1 MENRG
6 EKFKRILG
14 DSFIYAGIL
23 ILMTAVLTA
32 LVIFSIDYRLE
43 VAWNFLLNNTFYA
56 IGLWFIMLFVIIA
69 LFFYLSPT
77 KRSKNKVIGRLAII
91 FITVILVLLLEWPFE
106 KFVQVYVIPLLLA
119 TAIIL
124 VLQSSREAFIV
135 NAILMLIFVIIF
147 LMRITTGS
155 FEDGE
160 SIRLYC
166 IRIIVGMFSGM
177 FIILVFKNVVS
188 RIKFILY
195 GLTVSLMSLP
205 IAFVAFLFIGTSA
218 LDSITNALWAML
230 GNIFCIVLFM
240 FILPIFESLFRIS
253 TTFKLNEY
261 CNFNNALLKRLSEN
275 APGTFNHSLMVG
287 NLAESC
293 AIAIGE
299 NPQLARAA
307 AYYHD
312 VGKLADPKY
321 FSENQSG
328 YNPHDDLI
336 PEVSVMKITKHTEYG
351 YALLKKYKYPEEI
364 AEIAL
369 QHHGT
374 SPVGY
379 FYQRALSLTEGKID
393 IKNYS
398 YSGPKPRTKI
408 AAIIMICDAAE
419 AASRSIRTA
428 GAGAE
433 ELVGKL
439 INEKIDYGQ
448 LDECPITMS
457 ELETVKS
464 TIFSVLSGIYHTRID
479 YDEKKK

>member
-1 MENRG
+1 MEHKG
-6 EKFKRILG
+6 EKFKRIFT

-23 ILMTAVLTA
+23 ILMTVVLTA
-32 LVIFSIDYRLE
+32 FVLFSIDYNIE
-43 VAWNFLLNNTFYA
+43 TAWNFLSNNFIYA
-56 IGLWFIMLFVIIA
+56 VGLWFILLFIMIA
-69 LFFYLSPT
+69 LLFYLYPT
-77 KRSKNKVIGRLAII
+77 KRSKNKVIRKLGITFVTII
-91 FITVILVLLLEWPFE
+91 LTLLLEWPFE
-106 KFVQVYVIPLLLA
+106 LFVPVYVIPLLLT

-124 VLQSSREAFIV
+124 VLLSSREAFIV
-135 NAILMLIFVIIF
+135 DAVLMLVFIVILII
-147 LMRITTGS
+147 RITSGMFSDT
-155 FEDGE
+155 EQ
-160 SIRLYC
+160 IALYC
-166 IRIIVGMFSGM
+166 VRIILGMFSGM

-195 GLTVSLMSLP
+195 GLTVSVIILP
-205 IAFVAFLFIGTSA
+205 IAFVAFLFIGTEASQ
-218 LDSITNALWAML
+218 SVINALSAML

-240 FILPIFESLFRIS
+240 SILPVYENLFRIC

-261 CNFNNALLKRLSEN
+261 CNFNNALLKRLSET

-312 VGKLADPKY
+312 VGKLIDPKY

-336 PEVSVMKITKHTEYG
+336 PEVSVKKITKHTEYG

-393 IKNYS
+393 IENYS

-428 GAGAE
+428 ENGAE

-448 LDECPITMS
+448 LDECPITMR

-464 TIFSVLSGIYHTRID
+464 TIFSVLSGIYHTRIN